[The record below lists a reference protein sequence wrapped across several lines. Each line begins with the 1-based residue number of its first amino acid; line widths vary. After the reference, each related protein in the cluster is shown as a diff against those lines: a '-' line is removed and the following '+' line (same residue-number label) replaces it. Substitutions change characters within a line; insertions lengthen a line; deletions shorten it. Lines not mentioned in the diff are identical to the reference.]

1 MALDLSPRG
10 LAGRS
15 ARRPWVV
22 VGAWA
27 LTLVISM
34 ALIVIL
40 IGDSLTTDVG
50 LTGEPE
56 SREANSLIRE
66 RFRVPG
72 ESTETEIILVSSQ
85 ELTVDEPAFQEFVEK
100 LYSDFI
106 GLGPGLV
113 KGGTHYYLS
122 DEERLVTLDRHT
134 AGVVLTLGRGEN
146 FWDRYFEVFRN
157 RGEDQFRS
165 QSDDGFRVHAVNSA
179 GPGDGDIV
187 VVRSVDL
194 TVDHPDYRKFV
205 EDLTLEIVS
214 LGRNVVWGAGSYY
227 QTGEEAMVSADL
239 QATLIVVRIN
249 DFGLV
254 DRVHDVIH
262 EAGRNEGF
270 DVSMTGSA
278 TLDHDFLEISAD
290 DLRTGE
296 LMFGLPMAIVVLIL
310 VFGALVAAAVPIVL
324 AIVSI
329 IVALGLSMVVGQFM
343 TVSIFLVN
351 MVFMMGL
358 AVEVDY
364 SLFIV
369 ARFREERAQGA
380 SKVDAIQTAGATAG
394 QAVLFS
400 GVTVLFALFG
410 LMLIGH
416 DIFISLGLG
425 AILVV
430 LTAIVSSLTLLP
442 ALVSILGDRVNALRL
457 PYFYALQSR
466 AVAESSGGMWDVIVR
481 VVTRAPAVSVVLAGG
496 VLIAAALPLLDINI
510 GVAGVSSFPDSFE
523 SKKGYLALE
532 RDFSAGLAEPIEI
545 VVDGPADA
553 DDVQAGIQR
562 LKRAL
567 SDDAA
572 FGAVEERVSPRGDLV
587 QLTVPV
593 AGGDAT
599 SEAAM
604 SAVKRLRQTYIP
616 AAFNGTQARGLVT
629 GHTAGELDYINVARG
644 GLAIVIPFVLVLSFL
659 LLTLVF
665 RSLVVPVK
673 AIIMNLLSV
682 GAAYGL
688 LVLVFQKGV
697 GADLLGFQ
705 EVDTIEAWVPAFLF
719 AVLFGLSMDYH
730 VFLISRIRER
740 FDETGDN
747 AEAVAYGIR
756 STGRLITGAALIM
769 VAVFIGF
776 ASGDLVMFQQMGFGL
791 AVAVLLDAT
800 IVRSVLVP
808 ASMHMLG
815 RANWYLPAW
824 LDWLPRFRPDG
835 ARKKSSPFSP
845 GGEG

>member
-15 ARRPWVV
+15 ARRPWITIGV
-22 VGAWA
+22 WA
-27 LTLVISM
+27 LTLIIAM
-34 ALIVIL
+34 ALIATL
-40 IGDSLTTDVG
+40 IGDSLTTDLG

-56 SREANSLIRE
+56 SKRASTLLRE

-100 LYSDFI
+100 LYAEFI

-113 KGGTHYYLS
+113 QDGTHYYLN
-122 DEERLVTLDRHT
+122 DEERFVTLDRHT
-134 AGVVLTLGRGEN
+134 TGVLLTLVRGEN
-146 FWDRYFEVFRN
+146 YIDRYFEVFKN
-157 RGEDQFRS
+157 RGEDQRHPPADGG
-165 QSDDGFRVHAVNSA
+165 DDGFRVHAVRGA

-187 VVRSVDL
+187 VVRSEDL
-194 TVDHPDYRKFV
+194 TVDQSEYRKFV
-205 EDLTLEIVS
+205 EDLTLDIFS
-214 LGRNVVWGAGSYY
+214 LGRNVVWGGASYY
-227 QTGEEAMVSADL
+227 QTREESMVSEDRH
-239 QATLIVVRIN
+239 ATLIAVQIN
-249 DFGLV
+249 DDDLV
-254 DRVHDVIH
+254 DRVLDVVH
-262 EAGRNEGF
+262 EAGRDEGF

-278 TLDHDFLEISAD
+278 TLDRDFLEISEN

-324 AIVSI
+324 ALVSI
-329 IVALGLSMVVGQFM
+329 IVALGLSMVFGQFM

-351 MVFMMGL
+351 MVFLMGL
-358 AVEVDY
+358 AVEIDY

-369 ARFREERAQGA
+369 ARFREERARGA
-380 SKVDAIQTAGATAG
+380 SKLDAIQTAGATAG

-400 GVTVLFALFG
+400 GVTVLFALVG
-410 LMLIGH
+410 LMLIGA

-430 LTAIVSSLTLLP
+430 LAAIVSSLTLLP
-442 ALVSILGDRVNALRL
+442 ALLSVLGDRVNALRL
-457 PYFYALQSR
+457 PFFYALQNK
-466 AVAESSGGMWDVIVR
+466 AVAENSGGMWDAIVR
-481 VVTRAPAVSVVLAGG
+481 VVTRAPVVSVVLAGG
-496 VLIAAALPLLDINI
+496 VLIAAAVPLIDLNI
-510 GVAGVSSFPDSFE
+510 GEAGVSSFPDSFE
-523 SKKGYLALE
+523 SKRGFLALE
-532 RDFSAGLAEPIEI
+532 RDVSAGLAAPVVI
-545 VVDGPADA
+545 VVDGPVEAS
-553 DDVQAGIQR
+553 DVQEGIER
-562 LKRAL
+562 LKMSL
-567 SDDAA
+567 SEDAA
-572 FGAVEERVSPRGDLV
+572 FGAVEERVSPRKDLV
-587 QLTVPV
+587 RLTAPV
-593 AGGDAT
+593 GGGDAT
-599 SEAAM
+599 SAAAI
-604 SAVKRLRQTYIP
+604 SAVERLRQDYIP
-616 AAFNGTQARGLVT
+616 AAFPGTQVEGLVT
-629 GHTAGELDYINVARG
+629 GSTAEELDYINVARG
-644 GLAIVIPFVLVLSFL
+644 GLGIVIPFVLVLSFL

-705 EVDTIEAWVPAFLF
+705 QVDTVEAWVPTFLF

-730 VFLISRIRER
+730 VFLLSRIRER
-740 FDETGDN
+740 FQETGDN
-747 AEAVAYGIR
+747 ADAVAYGIR

-769 VAVFIGF
+769 VAVFVGF

-791 AVAVLLDAT
+791 AIAVLLDVT

-824 LDWLPRFRPDG
+824 LGWLPEFH
-835 ARKKSSPFSP
+835 A
-845 GGEG
+845 EGD